1 MNQNK
6 LHYVANNIGLFFICI
21 VLSYAFSDQ
30 LLHHDLPCPLC
41 LLQRICLGAVGIC
54 FCMNIRIGIK
64 TAHYGLMSLAALLGI
79 AVASRQVYLHIMPG
93 DPGYGDIFLNLHMY
107 TWSLISFSIILVFIA
122 IGLLLEQGFNAKPLH
137 SKLGVGLMVI
147 FLVLMLCNTIST
159 VLECGFFICPDNP
172 TIYNLI
178 RTSV

>member
-6 LHYVANNIGLFFICI
+6 LHYVANNVGLFFICI
-21 VLSYAFSDQ
+21 VLSYAFADQ
-30 LLHHDLPCPLC
+30 LL
-41 LLQRICLGAVGIC
+41 Q
-54 FCMNIRIGIK
+54 
-64 TAHYGLMSLAALLGI
+64 
-79 AVASRQVYLHIMPG
+79 
-93 DPGYGDIFLNLHMY
+93 GYGDIVLHLHVY

-122 IGLLLEQGFNAKPLH
+122 IGLLLERGFNAKPLH
-137 SKLGVGLMVI
+137 SKLSFGLMA
-147 FLVLMLCNTIST
+147 